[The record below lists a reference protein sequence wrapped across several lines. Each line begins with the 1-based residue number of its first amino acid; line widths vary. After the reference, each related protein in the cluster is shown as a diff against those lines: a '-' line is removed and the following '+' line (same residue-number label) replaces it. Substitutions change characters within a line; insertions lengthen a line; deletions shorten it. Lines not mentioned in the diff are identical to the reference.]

1 MNRNAEKHPSSGG
14 MPDLLTRQ
22 DLADYFRVSLRT
34 TYNWIEQKILPEPA
48 VLIGTR
54 PRWSRQQVEQVI
66 TAAEVAAHED

>member
-1 MNRNAEKHPSSGG
+1 MKTNAEQHPSYGG
-14 MPDLLTRQ
+14 IPDLLTRQ

-48 VLIGTR
+48 ILVGRR

-66 TAAEVAAHED
+66 TAAKAAHED